1 MELWQP
7 QTAGSAIE
15 KLTASARAA
24 SEAGDNRA
32 LKTYEVAL
40 RNVQLEETLRSSRFQ
55 EKVANDQ
62 MRRAQWEIDQ
72 KVKTAADF
80 DQMKGLLVKMGM
92 PPDEIAGYESMTTT
106 EGKKT
111 LFNAYLSIREQQL
124 RTTLTRET
132 SAESR
137 NNTRWQL
144 LATRKFQAAQS
155 GAFNPEAMNLLEFA
169 TNLSPD
175 ELQKKRDALIL
186 SDEGNMMFDALLAET
201 FKLEGK
207 PWSVNSSRLSG
218 YVTIAYPQTWEK
230 TGAGATGWLDA
241 QLAKISDARKQL
253 GEAQNLPKDWDW
265 SRDLG
270 AAEAEVRRIYGGMV
284 PKRAVTPE
292 SIKKVNTLVQ
302 FMRDRGTTKLDMTR
316 DGFYKAGKGNNY
328 TPDEYKEALR
338 VLGLDRALEITG
350 LTRPG
355 SAGPQVDPA
364 IAYRALFV
372 AGYTPAEASELS
384 GYTPPLE

>member
-207 PWSVNSSRLSG
+207 PWSVNASRLSG

-284 PKRAVTPE
+284 PKRAAPD
-292 SIKKVNTLVQ
+292 NTRVLALVK
-302 FMRDRGTTKLDMTR
+302 FMRDPKHNGAKLDR
-316 DGFYKAGKGNNY
+316 DPKTGEYFAGRSYGKPVRY
-328 TPDEYKEALR
+328 TVEEY
-338 VLGLDRALEITG
+338 DRALEITG

-364 IAYRALFV
+364 IAYRALLV